1 VSPRRDAFRAG
12 AAARLALA
20 CLLSLAG
27 LVPVSRVVTDAVAQA
42 PDSSEMEQRR
52 QLEIVRRQAKE
63 NREAASRLKGRENQ
77 VMGQLRRTE
86 KELNA
91 TRKRLVA
98 LTQRR
103 SRLDS
108 QLSMTRVDLQRN
120 IESLSDQREKL
131 RRRLRSL
138 YKFGPARELEFLFST
153 QSFAQLMTRWD
164 YLVMIGEQDR
174 VLMEDVRAR
183 KELVETLE
191 RRLQGHLEEVQR
203 TEKQTTGENQRL
215 AVQRTQRQTTVRQIQ
230 TQREAFEAA
239 AVELEKTARSIQSL
253 LARLEEKRR
262 AEASRAKQEGR
273 QPVPYTGEFAKGQGA
288 LDWPLRGNIVGT
300 FGPEKH
306 PRFNTTIMNNGIDIE
321 AGIGTAVHA
330 VAKGRVD
337 YTSEDYGT
345 YGQMIIIN
353 HGDGYYTLYGHLSSI
368 SVATGQEVAPGQ
380 TIGQSGDTGSLK
392 GPVLHFEIRK
402 GSQALNP
409 QSWLR

>member
-1 VSPRRDAFRAG
+1 VTPRRDALRAG
-12 AAARLALA
+12 AAARLLLVALMVLAALA
-20 CLLSLAG
+20 
-27 LVPVSRVVTDAVAQA
+27 PVRSARAQA

-63 NREAASRLKGRENQ
+63 NREAANRLKGREHQ

-98 LTQRR
+98 LSSRR

-108 QLSMTRVDLQRN
+108 QLSMTRADLQRN
-120 IESLSDQREKL
+120 IVSLSDQREKL
-131 RRRLRSL
+131 RRRLRNL

-183 KELVETLE
+183 KDLVETLE
-191 RRLQGHLEEVQR
+191 RRLQGHLEDVQR

-215 AVQRTQRQTTVRQIQ
+215 AKQRQQRQTTVRQIQ

-262 AEASRAKQEGR
+262 AEATRAKQEGR

-288 LDWPLRGNIVGT
+288 LDWPLRGSVVGT

-321 AGIGTAVHA
+321 ATIGTAVHA

-368 SVATGQEVAPGQ
+368 AVATGQEVAPGQ

-402 GSQALNP
+402 GAQALNP